1 MMSIFSRQ
9 PPWMASSC
17 AAAVVLVLLQPA
29 HAEDLPPKEML
40 DAIFQK
46 SEPGPKPQLPIEV
59 SFEKVADAQID
70 PKCGLEQVNLK
81 QSKGDERHSFSL
93 LVDKNDKG
101 TLEPTQFLA
110 RLNRLTVDT
119 DGSSRAYHPEDP
131 EGTGVCTEQKHGR
144 SSSLHGVCALTSLA
158 SAHLRVFR
166 GNEEIR
172 PYQDGKRNPEFAA
185 AWLEFWPDIK
195 SRRLKRVDLQG
206 VVDDGTAAKEA
217 LYYSREKNTAA
228 VLNTEIIAFKDGY
241 PCQNQNSD
249 AKDYFVAETTLKR
262 VRSGARSRKNDSCD
276 PSQFVDASKIPFF
289 VIPENVFTN
298 ISVGDIAIGY
308 AKVGAADRLVF
319 GIVGDTGPT
328 GQIGEGSVAFINKL
342 LDQSHQP
349 MNSSAVNRLDI
360 NLEKPEPEYR
370 EIGSLAVLVLGNTSQ
385 LLKGNYTPANIEQV
399 GRKALARWAGA
410 IGPSRFL
417 VCVGDA
423 TPNPLKGLPD
433 LN

>member
-1 MMSIFSRQ
+1 MKSIFSRQ
-9 PPWMASSC
+9 VPWMASSC

-29 HAEDLPPKEML
+29 YAQDLPPREML
-40 DAIFQK
+40 DAIFRK
-46 SEPGPKPQLPIEV
+46 PEPGLTPALPFEV
-59 SFEKVADAQID
+59 SFERAADAPVD
-70 PKCGLEQVNLK
+70 PKCGLEQVTLK
-81 QSKGDERHSFSL
+81 ESKGDEKRSFAL

-101 TLEPTQFLA
+101 SVEPTQFLA
-110 RLNRLTVDT
+110 RLHRLTVDT

-131 EGTGVCTEQKHGR
+131 EGTGVCTEQKRGHW
-144 SSSLHGVCALTSLA
+144 SSLQGVCALTSLA
-158 SAHLRVFR
+158 SAHVRVFR

-172 PYQDGKRNPEFAA
+172 PYQDGKRNPEYAA

-195 SRRLKRVDLQG
+195 SRRLKRVDLRG

-217 LYYSREKNTAA
+217 LYYSKEKNTAA
-228 VLNTEIIAFKDGY
+228 VFNTEIIAFKDGY

-249 AKDYFVAETTLKR
+249 ARDYFVAETTLKR
-262 VRSGARSRKNDSCD
+262 VMSGARSQKNNSCD
-276 PSQFVDASKIPFF
+276 PSQFVDASRIPFF

-308 AKVGAADRLVF
+308 AKVGAADRMVF

-342 LDQSHQP
+342 LDRSRQP

-360 NLEKPEPEYR
+360 NLEQPEPDYR
-370 EIGSLAVLVLGNTSQ
+370 EIKSLAVLVLGHTSQ
-385 LLKGNYTPANIEQV
+385 LLKGDYTPANIEQV
-399 GRKALARWAGA
+399 GKKALARWSGA
-410 IGPSRFL
+410 IGPGRFL
-417 VCVGDA
+417 ACVGAA

-433 LN
+433 PN